1 MRLLL
6 SLLRPIA
13 VFVAVG
19 ALTSVALAFVPDLAA
34 EGGTVRRATE
44 NIRTF
49 FLFDYGMTR
58 VQYFPVWEVVWA
70 SFAFTAVLV
79 FGGILLTVGPSLAV
93 VVSKELAPDSLLLA
107 LAEGGLR
114 LASGVPVVVWAS
126 VGLLL
131 SFHLASTVPT
141 PELWSDGSAGVRAL
155 VLGVPVLVL
164 AMGDGILAGTMDRL
178 RSVARTLGESDAMV
192 ALRARGL
199 SPLPYLLRGLVPAV
213 ADEVASRA
221 TLLVGAAV
229 VVEVVFNW
237 RGVGWQIL
245 EALRVDGGKDYP
257 LILASVTVL
266 MLMVLLLHALRD
278 LIWALTDPRARE
290 ARG

>member
-1 MRLLL
+1 MRSFLPLF
-6 SLLRPIA
+6 RPIA
-13 VFVAVG
+13 VFLAVG
-19 ALTSVALAFVPDLAA
+19 LVSSLALAFVPDLAA
-34 EGGTVRRATE
+34 EGRTAQRALE

-49 FLFDYGMTR
+49 FLFDYGMTK
-58 VQYFPVWEVVWA
+58 VQFFPVWHVVWA
-70 SFAFTAVLV
+70 SFAYTAVLV
-79 FGGILLTVGPSLAV
+79 FGGILLTVGISLFLAV
-93 VVSKELAPDSLLLA
+93 IRELSNDSLVLGSIDTL
-107 LAEGGLR
+107 LR

-131 SFHLASTVPT
+131 SFHFAATVPT
-141 PELWSDGSAGVRAL
+141 PELWSDGSPGLRAL
-155 VLGVPVLVL
+155 VLGIPVLVL
-164 AMGDGILAGTMDRL
+164 AMGDGILAGTLDRL
-178 RSVARTLGESDAMV
+178 RSVARTLGQSDAMI

-199 SPLPYLLRGLVPAV
+199 NPLPYLLRGLVPAV

-266 MLMVLLLHALRD
+266 MIMVLLLHALRD
-278 LIWALTDPRARE
+278 VVWALSDPRARE
-290 ARG
+290 RLG